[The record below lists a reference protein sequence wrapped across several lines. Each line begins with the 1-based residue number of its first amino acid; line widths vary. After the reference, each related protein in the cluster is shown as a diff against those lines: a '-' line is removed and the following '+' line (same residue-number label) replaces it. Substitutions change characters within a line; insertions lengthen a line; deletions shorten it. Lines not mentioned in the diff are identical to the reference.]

1 MDCVTILNAH
11 FDMMLEKIGSK
22 YKSNQGISID
32 KSIYLIMLFKLS
44 RDEYNVCVWHGEGQF
59 SDDSGGIK
67 YKWNN

>member
-1 MDCVTILNAH
+1 MCYYTECTLSFVL
-11 FDMMLEKIGSK
+11 LEKIGSK

>member
-1 MDCVTILNAH
+1 MCYYTKCTLSFVL
-11 FDMMLEKIGSK
+11 LEKIGSK